1 MFCRMQYIKNKK
13 YDDICA
19 FKSEENIIFGQDII
33 GPTNLS
39 K

>member
-1 MFCRMQYIKNKK
+1 MFCRMQHIKNKG
-13 YDDICA
+13 YHDICA
-19 FKSEENIIFGQDII
+19 FKSEEKIIFGQDII